1 MDRMKTFA
9 IYALILVAFF
19 IFSNFL
25 IAVGLNSSYANI
37 SSKGEIPEQIHIDLA
52 QATLINGRIFGTIT
66 NSGDN
71 DISGK
76 YLEIDFY
83 SERNVFLGRTY
94 IQINTLNKDETQDI
108 ELHFKLQNVDYY
120 TASIT
125 DEKIE
130 TGTEKVEL
138 IKDDITRA
146 AVWVGVALALFTLPN
161 LLAL

>member
-9 IYALILVAFF
+9 IYALIIIVFF
-19 IFSNFL
+19 VFSNFL
-25 IAVGLNSSYANI
+25 IAVGLNSSYGNI
-37 SSKGEIPEQIHIDLA
+37 SSKGEIPEQVHIDTA
-52 QATLINGRIFGTIT
+52 QATLINGRIYGTIT
-66 NSGDN
+66 NSGSD

-83 SERNVFLGRTY
+83 SERDNLLGRTY
-94 IQINTLNKDETQDI
+94 IQINNLNKGETQDI

-120 TASIT
+120 TLSIT

-138 IKDDITRA
+138 IKDDMTRV
-146 AVWVGVALALFTLPN
+146 AVWVGVALALINIPN

>member
-9 IYALILVAFF
+9 IYALIIIVFF
-19 IFSNFL
+19 VFSNFL

-37 SSKGEIPEQIHIDLA
+37 SSRGEIPEQVHIDTA
-52 QATLINGRIFGTIT
+52 QATLINGRIYGTIT
-66 NSGDN
+66 NLGN
-71 DISGK
+71 EDISNK

-83 SERNVFLGRTY
+83 SKRDVLLGRTY
-94 IQINTLNKDETQDI
+94 VQINNLNQDATQDI

-130 TGTEKVEL
+130 PENIEL
-138 IKDDITRA
+138 IKDDMTRV
-146 AVWVGVALALFTLPN
+146 AVVLGVALAIFTLPN